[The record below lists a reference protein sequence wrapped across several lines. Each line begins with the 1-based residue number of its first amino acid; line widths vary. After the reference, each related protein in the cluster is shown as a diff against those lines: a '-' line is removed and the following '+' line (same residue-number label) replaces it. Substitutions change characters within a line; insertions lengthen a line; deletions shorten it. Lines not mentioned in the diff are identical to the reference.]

1 MALGP
6 AAGAAVA
13 AAAPVVSRLS
23 QTVSPLPVRGNY
35 FHSDL
40 KITHQLFFFFV
51 IPEMVFVFRTIQAR
65 TWAASTFKRA
75 YDDSKASTRQHQL
88 LTAVEHL
95 INAYIRSLHY
105 LDV

>member
-6 AAGAAVA
+6 AAGAAVP

-23 QTVSPLPVRGNY
+23 QPVSPRLLRVY
-35 FHSDL
+35 V
-40 KITHQLFFFFV
+40 V
-51 IPEMVFVFRTIQAR
+51 IRSQILMKFIYLIFDVFILHHQAR

-75 YDDSKASTRQHQL
+75 YDDAKAATRQYQL
-88 LTAVEHL
+88 FTAVENL

-105 LDV
+105 LYV